1 MKRSDFFI
9 KLTTAVLLL
18 AIVAYIG
25 VFLYN
30 TFLNVFDTTEA
41 FSYTIEE
48 TLDSQGYIVRTET
61 VLSETGVN
69 AHPVVSEGERVA
81 AGQVVAVEYFSREA
95 LATADEIRTLRLQ
108 IAQAEAQRNLGDI
121 EGFGAIMDL
130 SRAVN
135 LRDFDRLDEISLTV
149 EANIFMRDVD
159 ISQIH
164 RRLEFLESQQLNAR
178 DITSPYSGT
187 FSQVVDGFEHINP
200 DMLSNLVP
208 SELQSFFQSPTPSAG
223 SGKVVTA
230 FKWYY
235 AAVMS
240 NTDSAFLSIGDRR
253 IVRFYGNF
261 NAEIE
266 MVVESLGRREDG
278 YTVVLFSTDR
288 GVHEITSLRS
298 IRANIVANTITGI
311 RVPREALH
319 LDDDGTTYIFLQTA
333 GFAERVD
340 VEILEEA
347 GDSFLVR
354 DGIEAGTPL
363 RVGSIIIV
371 RANNLYHGRVVG

>member
-18 AIVAYIG
+18 AIAAYIG

-61 VLSETGVN
+61 VLSEAGIN

>member
-61 VLSETGVN
+61 VLSEAGIN
-69 AHPVVSEGERVA
+69 AHPIVSEGERVA